1 MSIKLKSGNL
11 QKKYMNHMKSSG
23 YIIWKKF
30 WQKNKINFR
39 KIIFWTQENLFLREN
54 IHSWCELLCTILCM
68 FDLWSLASLYLG
80 HWRPEQSATS
90 SYTSVCVFIKFNSN
104 YMQLLLHLTSHGYF
118 CIRTK
123 TNLELMITL
132 KATNNL
138 STSTNWLDR

>member
-1 MSIKLKSGNL
+1 MTLYLTDDNLLHIKFPL
-11 QKKYMNHMKSSG
+11 QIVNKIEKWEFTKKYMNHMKSSG

-30 WQKNKINFR
+30 WQKNKVNFR

-90 SYTSVCVFIKFNSN
+90 SYTSVCVFTKFNSN
-104 YMQLLLHLTSHGYF
+104 YMQLLLHLMATFVSGLKPTS
-118 CIRTK
+118 
-123 TNLELMITL
+123 N
-132 KATNNL
+132 
-138 STSTNWLDR
+138 SW